1 MNKYSQLLKK
11 LGLSAAALALSATL
25 AVDSASAADENA
37 TDETVEQNVEAD
49 TTTEEKATEATT
61 EEAVEEKAPE
71 ATQPEQ
77 TDRLYG
83 RTPVPH
89 VNYDHAYFTHKTSK
103 TGNSEWA
110 YVSFY
115 INGFP
120 YSQTSHNVSSDG
132 KIHGS
137 ITYDDL
143 RDLVEEQVKGY
154 DNGVVLDKL
163 DENPYDNY
171 YSYYFVDAD
180 KLSTDG
186 ETPEKPAADKQAE
199 QKPAAGKQAEQKP
212 AAGKKEEQKPAAGK
226 QAEQKPEA
234 GKQAEQKPA
243 AGKKEEQK
251 PAAGKQAEQK
261 PEAGKQEEKKPEAG
275 KQAEQKPEAG
285 KQAEQKP
292 ATPAKEKPAADKKQ
306 GSVQSDKQDPKLVA
320 TRKDLLA
327 RVEASD
333 LTEGAKKQLIEVING
348 LKLENVGGAETAFYH
363 YQKRHYEEVKR
374 QKQEAGKKDSAS
386 KAKANQHDSKWGAF
400 GTEENAT
407 RYAVGEFYGNGFK
420 ELTNL
425 TQAQRNEI
433 EERLGAAKTLAE
445 FEAIVAD
452 AKRMNSGQLQSNQ
465 GQSGQAQA
473 QKQEARGER
482 LPDTATGAWALG
494 AVGLST
500 ILAGLGVKKFK
511 KD

>member
-37 TDETVEQNVEAD
+37 TDKTVEQNVEAD
-49 TTTEEKATEATT
+49 TTTEEKTEVLSEEKATEATT

-77 TDRLYG
+77 TDRLLG

-89 VNYDHAYFTHKTSK
+89 VNYDHAYFTHNTS
-103 TGNSEWA
+103 NSGSSGR
-110 YVSFY
+110 VVTKFY
-115 INGFP
+115 INDNAQGQKS
-120 YSQTSHNVSSDG
+120 YWIGYN
-132 KIHGS
+132 
-137 ITYDDL
+137 TYDEL
-143 RDLVEEQVKGY
+143 RDFVEETIKEYHARGFI
-154 DNGVVLDKL
+154 LDKL
-163 DENPYDNY
+163 DDNPYDKDH
-171 YSYYFVDAD
+171 SYYFVDNES
-180 KLSTDG
+180 LLTN
-186 ETPEKPAADKQAE
+186 
-199 QKPAAGKQAEQKP
+199 
-212 AAGKKEEQKPAAGK
+212 KEEAPEAKPE
-226 QAEQKPEA
+226 EQKPEA
-234 GKQAEQKPA
+234 GK
-243 AGKKEEQK
+243 
-251 PAAGKQAEQK
+251 KQEQK
-261 PEAGKQEEKKPEAG
+261 PEAGK
-275 KQAEQKPEAG
+275 KQ
-285 KQAEQKP
+285 EQKP
-292 ATPAKEKPAADKKQ
+292 AAPAKEKPADKK
-306 GSVQSDKQDPKLVA
+306 SVQSDKQDPKLVA
-320 TRKDLLA
+320 KRKDLLA

-363 YQKRHYEEVKR
+363 YQKRHYEEAER
-374 QKQEAGKKDSAS
+374 QKTEAGKKDSAS

-425 TQAQRNEI
+425 TQAQRGEI
-433 EERLGAAKTLAE
+433 EERLGAAKTMAE
-445 FEAIVAD
+445 FEAIVVD
-452 AKRMNSGQLQSNQ
+452 AKRMNSGQPQSNQ
-465 GQSGQAQA
+465 AQSGQAQQQQDA

>member
-49 TTTEEKATEATT
+49 TTTEEKTEVLSEEKATEATT
-61 EEAVEEKAPE
+61 EKAVEEKAPE

-77 TDRLYG
+77 TDRLLG

-89 VNYDHAYFTHKTSK
+89 VNYDHAYFTHRTSD
-103 TGNSEWA
+103 TVGTIFHRIIL
-110 YVSFY
+110 SFY
-115 INGFP
+115 INGVEQSGDYIQI
-120 YSQTSHNVSSDG
+120 YSKPNTYG
-132 KIHGS
+132 L
-137 ITYDDL
+137 TYDQL
-143 RDLVEEQVKGY
+143 RDKVESRINQYQELGYELVQ
-154 DNGVVLDKL
+154 LD
-163 DENPYDNY
+163 DSPYDNY
-171 YSYYFVDAD
+171 YNYYFVDAD

-186 ETPEKPAADKQAE
+186 ETPEKPATDKQAE
-199 QKPAAGKQAEQKP
+199 QKPAAPAKEEQKP
-212 AAGKKEEQKPAAGK
+212 EAKPEEQKPAAD
-226 QAEQKPEA
+226 
-234 GKQAEQKPA
+234 
-243 AGKKEEQK
+243 KKEESFDDLR
-251 PAAGKQAEQK
+251 PL
-261 PEAGKQEEKKPEAG
+261 EELPLGGHASSF
-275 KQAEQKPEAG
+275 
-285 KQAEQKP
+285 
-292 ATPAKEKPAADKKQ
+292 DKN
-306 GSVQSDKQDPKLVA
+306 GFPINWS
-320 TRKDLLA
+320 
-327 RVEASD
+327 E
-333 LTEGAKKQLIEVING
+333 AKKQAYIEKFG
-348 LKLENVGGAETAFYH
+348 LPKGA
-363 YQKRHYEEVKR
+363 K
-374 QKQEAGKKDSAS
+374 EAGKKDSAS

-425 TQAQRNEI
+425 TQAQRSEI
-433 EERLGAAKTLAE
+433 EERLGAAKTMAE

-452 AKRMNSGQLQSNQ
+452 AKRMNSGQPQSNQ
-465 GQSGQAQA
+465 AQSGQAQQQKDG

>member
-25 AVDSASAADENA
+25 AVDRASAADENA
-37 TDETVEQNVEAD
+37 TDKTVEQNVEAD
-49 TTTEEKATEATT
+49 TTAEEKTEVLSEEKATEATT

-71 ATQPEQ
+71 ETQPEQ

-89 VNYDHAYFTHKTSK
+89 VSYDHTYFTHKTSK

-110 YVSFY
+110 YISFY

-186 ETPEKPAADKQAE
+186 ETTEKPAADKQE
-199 QKPAAGKQAEQKP
+199 EKQKETPAKEEAPEAKP
-212 AAGKKEEQKPAAGK
+212 EEQKPAAD
-226 QAEQKPEA
+226 
-234 GKQAEQKPA
+234 
-243 AGKKEEQK
+243 KKEESFDDLR
-251 PAAGKQAEQK
+251 PL
-261 PEAGKQEEKKPEAG
+261 EELPLGGHASSF
-275 KQAEQKPEAG
+275 
-285 KQAEQKP
+285 
-292 ATPAKEKPAADKKQ
+292 DKN
-306 GSVQSDKQDPKLVA
+306 GFPINWS
-320 TRKDLLA
+320 
-327 RVEASD
+327 E
-333 LTEGAKKQLIEVING
+333 AKKQAYIEKFG
-348 LKLENVGGAETAFYH
+348 LPKGA
-363 YQKRHYEEVKR
+363 K
-374 QKQEAGKKDSAS
+374 EAGKKDSAS

-425 TQAQRNEI
+425 TQAQRGEI
-433 EERLGAAKTLAE
+433 EERLGAAKTMAE

-452 AKRMNSGQLQSNQ
+452 AKRMNSGQPQSNQ
-465 GQSGQAQA
+465 AQSGQAQQQKDG

>member
-49 TTTEEKATEATT
+49 TTTEEKTEVLSEEKATEATT

-71 ATQPEQ
+71 ETQPEQ
-77 TDRLYG
+77 TDRILG

-89 VNYDHAYFTHKTSK
+89 VNYNHAYFTHRTSD
-103 TGNSEWA
+103 TVGTIFHRIIL
-110 YVSFY
+110 SFY
-115 INGFP
+115 INGVEQSGDYIQIYAKP
-120 YSQTSHNVSSDG
+120 NTYG
-132 KIHGS
+132 L
-137 ITYDDL
+137 TYDQL
-143 RDLVEEQVKGY
+143 RDKVESRINQYQELGYELVQ
-154 DNGVVLDKL
+154 LD
-163 DENPYDNY
+163 DSPYDNY
-171 YSYYFVDAD
+171 YNYYFVDAD

-186 ETPEKPAADKQAE
+186 ETPEKPATDKQAE
-199 QKPAAGKQAEQKP
+199 QKPAAPAKEEQKP
-212 AAGKKEEQKPAAGK
+212 EAKPEEQKPAAD
-226 QAEQKPEA
+226 
-234 GKQAEQKPA
+234 
-243 AGKKEEQK
+243 KKEESFDDLR
-251 PAAGKQAEQK
+251 PL
-261 PEAGKQEEKKPEAG
+261 EELPLGGHASSF
-275 KQAEQKPEAG
+275 
-285 KQAEQKP
+285 
-292 ATPAKEKPAADKKQ
+292 DKN
-306 GSVQSDKQDPKLVA
+306 GFPINWS
-320 TRKDLLA
+320 
-327 RVEASD
+327 E
-333 LTEGAKKQLIEVING
+333 AKKQAYIEKFG
-348 LKLENVGGAETAFYH
+348 LPKGA
-363 YQKRHYEEVKR
+363 K
-374 QKQEAGKKDSAS
+374 EAGKKDSAS

-425 TQAQRNEI
+425 TQAQRGEI
-433 EERLGAAKTLAE
+433 EERLGAAKTMAE

-452 AKRMNSGQLQSNQ
+452 AKRMNSGQPQSNQ
-465 GQSGQAQA
+465 AQSGQAQQQKDG

>member
-49 TTTEEKATEATT
+49 TTTEEKTEVLSEEKATEATT
-61 EEAVEEKAPE
+61 EKAVEEKAPE

-77 TDRLYG
+77 TDRLLG

-89 VNYDHAYFTHKTSK
+89 VNYDHAYFTHRTSD
-103 TGNSEWA
+103 TVGTIFHRIIL
-110 YVSFY
+110 SFY
-115 INGFP
+115 INGVEQSGDYIQI
-120 YSQTSHNVSSDG
+120 YSKPNTYG
-132 KIHGS
+132 L
-137 ITYDDL
+137 TYDQL
-143 RDLVEEQVKGY
+143 RDKVESRINQYQELGYELVQ
-154 DNGVVLDKL
+154 LD
-163 DENPYDNY
+163 DSPYDNY
-171 YSYYFVDAD
+171 YNYYFVDAD

-186 ETPEKPAADKQAE
+186 ETPEKPATDKQAE
-199 QKPAAGKQAEQKP
+199 QKPAAPAKEEQKP
-212 AAGKKEEQKPAAGK
+212 EAKPEEQKPAAD
-226 QAEQKPEA
+226 
-234 GKQAEQKPA
+234 
-243 AGKKEEQK
+243 KKEESFDDLR
-251 PAAGKQAEQK
+251 PL
-261 PEAGKQEEKKPEAG
+261 EELPLGGHASSF
-275 KQAEQKPEAG
+275 
-285 KQAEQKP
+285 
-292 ATPAKEKPAADKKQ
+292 DKN
-306 GSVQSDKQDPKLVA
+306 GFPINWS
-320 TRKDLLA
+320 
-327 RVEASD
+327 E
-333 LTEGAKKQLIEVING
+333 AKKQAYIEKFG
-348 LKLENVGGAETAFYH
+348 LPKGA
-363 YQKRHYEEVKR
+363 K
-374 QKQEAGKKDSAS
+374 EAGKKDSAR

-425 TQAQRNEI
+425 TQAQRGEI
-433 EERLGAAKTLAE
+433 EERLGAAKTMAE

-452 AKRMNSGQLQSNQ
+452 AKRMNSGQPQSNQ
-465 GQSGQAQA
+465 AQSGQAQAQQQDA

>member
-49 TTTEEKATEATT
+49 TTTEEKTEVLSEEKATEATT

-71 ATQPEQ
+71 ETQPEQ
-77 TDRLYG
+77 TDRILG

-89 VNYDHAYFTHKTSK
+89 VNYDHAYFTHNTS
-103 TGNSEWA
+103 NSGSSGR
-110 YVSFY
+110 VVTKFY
-115 INGFP
+115 INDNAQGQKS
-120 YSQTSHNVSSDG
+120 YWIGYN
-132 KIHGS
+132 
-137 ITYDDL
+137 TYDEL
-143 RDLVEEQVKGY
+143 RDFVEETIKEYHARGFI
-154 DNGVVLDKL
+154 LDKL
-163 DENPYDNY
+163 DDNPYDTE
-171 YSYYFVDAD
+171 YSYYFVDNESLLTN
-180 KLSTDG
+180 K
-186 ETPEKPAADKQAE
+186 EEKQTPVKEEAPAA
-199 QKPAAGKQAEQKP
+199 KP
-212 AAGKKEEQKPAAGK
+212 EEQKPAAD
-226 QAEQKPEA
+226 
-234 GKQAEQKPA
+234 
-243 AGKKEEQK
+243 KKEK
-251 PAAGKQAEQK
+251 SFDDLRPL
-261 PEAGKQEEKKPEAG
+261 EELPLGGHASSF
-275 KQAEQKPEAG
+275 
-285 KQAEQKP
+285 
-292 ATPAKEKPAADKKQ
+292 DKN
-306 GSVQSDKQDPKLVA
+306 GFPINWS
-320 TRKDLLA
+320 
-327 RVEASD
+327 E
-333 LTEGAKKQLIEVING
+333 AKKQAYIEKFG
-348 LKLENVGGAETAFYH
+348 LPKEA
-363 YQKRHYEEVKR
+363 K
-374 QKQEAGKKDSAS
+374 EAGKKDSAS

-425 TQAQRNEI
+425 TQAQRSEI
-433 EERLGAAKTLAE
+433 EERLGAAKTMAE

-452 AKRMNSGQLQSNQ
+452 AKRMNSGQPQSNQ
-465 GQSGQAQA
+465 AQSGQAQQQKNG